1 MMIEKFVAWLADT
14 PVSLAIGDHAWITP
28 TVQTV
33 HILAIAIVLVV
44 GVVFVMDLR
53 LIGITAGGQGL
64 QGLLKEAVPFVWAAF
79 GIAAITGFL
88 LFSSSATTYAVNP
101 AFRLKLVAM
110 GAAGLNMA
118 LFHRVSLQ
126 GAEDWN
132 ALTRPPVQA
141 RLAGIISI
149 VCWVVVVASGR
160 WIGFLA

>member
-1 MMIEKFVAWLADT
+1 MSLSSLLSALEATGFATSIREGSSLFPWIE
-14 PVSLAIGDHAWITP
+14 S
-28 TVQTV
+28 V
-33 HILAIAIVLVV
+33 HVLAIVLVV